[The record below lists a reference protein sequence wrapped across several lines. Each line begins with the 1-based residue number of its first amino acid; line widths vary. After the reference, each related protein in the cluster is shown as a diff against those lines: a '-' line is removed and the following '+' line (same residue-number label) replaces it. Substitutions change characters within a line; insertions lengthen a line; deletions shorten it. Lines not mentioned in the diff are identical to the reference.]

1 MSLHDIQTRIAA
13 AARKAGRD
21 PSEVTLVAV
30 SKVQPDDRVQAV
42 LDAGQRVFGE
52 NRVQEAATR
61 WEARRDA
68 LPGLELHLVGPLQ
81 TNKLTRAM
89 ALFDVIQTLDRPR
102 LAAKLA
108 EAQAEGARL
117 PRLFVQVNTG
127 GESQKAGVAPEG
139 LDAFLDACRGP
150 MGLTI
155 EGLMCIP
162 PVDDAPARH
171 FEMLA
176 EMAARHGLR
185 GLSMGMSA
193 DFEAAIDHGA
203 THVRVGSALFGA
215 RAHD

>member
-21 PSEVTLVAV
+21 PSDITLVAV

-61 WEARRDA
+61 WEARRDSV
-68 LPGLELHLVGPLQ
+68 PGLELHLVGPLQ
-81 TNKLTRAM
+81 TNKLARALE
-89 ALFDVIQTLDRPR
+89 LFDVIQTLDRPR

-108 EAQAEGARL
+108 EAREAGARI
-117 PRLFVQVNTG
+117 PKLFVQVNTG
-127 GESQKAGVAPEG
+127 GESQKAGVAPDA

-150 MGLTI
+150 MGLEI

-162 PVDDAPARH
+162 PVDDDPAPH
-171 FEMLA
+171 FAMLA
-176 EMAARHGLR
+176 EMAARNGLR

-193 DFEAAIDHGA
+193 DFETAIDMGA

-215 RAHD
+215 RAYD